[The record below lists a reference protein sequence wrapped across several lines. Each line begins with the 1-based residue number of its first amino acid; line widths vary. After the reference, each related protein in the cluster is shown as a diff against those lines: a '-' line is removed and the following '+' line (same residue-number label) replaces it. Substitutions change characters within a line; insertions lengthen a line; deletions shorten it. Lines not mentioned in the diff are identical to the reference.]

1 MIAEHLLRTHGTNSQ
16 GKAPVQHAVFRW
28 LWRHPNA
35 TEKECAGALHISHA
49 AVRVAMFKIRKYKRV
64 ERLCPEC
71 FTESLS
77 GLVCTHC
84 GADFTSEA
92 QGASLPE
99 FSSQSPIHSIQ
110 PLGGLGSVTDYRA
123 LKPKY
128 GALNIAHLVDDKAD
142 AMIEKA
148 RSLLWQELKSYMLPD
163 AEVEAA
169 TRMLL
174 KEITEFR
181 IRYPGLLRS
190 KGLAAEMVNVV
201 LSRIKL
207 QHPDV
212 KLLTISSG
220 DDK

>member
-1 MIAEHLLRTHGTNSQ
+1 MIAEHLLRQRDTNSQ

-35 TEKECAGALHISHA
+35 TEKECAEALHISHA

-64 ERLCPEC
+64 DRLCPEC
-71 FTESLS
+71 FTESMS

-92 QGASLPE
+92 QGVSLPE

-110 PLGGLGSVTDYRA
+110 PLGGLGSVTDYRT

-142 AMIEKA
+142 TMVEKA

-174 KEITEFR
+174 KEIADFR
-181 IRYPGLLRS
+181 AKYPGLLRS

-201 LSRIKL
+201 LARIRL
-207 QHPDV
+207 QRPNV
-212 KLLTISSG
+212 KPLTVSSG